1 MSVRVI
7 HGDCRDVL
15 ATLPAGSVHCV
26 VTSPPYWGLRDYG
39 IPPSVWGGDVA
50 CEHEWG
56 DLLLPR
62 PGRGN
67 KPGDVSTS
75 SLTNP
80 ERQDTLP
87 RAADNGAFCRHCG
100 AWRGAFGLEPSFD
113 LYVQHAVEIFRE
125 VRRVLRPDGSL
136 WLNIGDSYCSANENR
151 RSGLKHKDLCGI
163 PWRVA
168 FALQADGW
176 WLRQDIIWSKRA
188 PMPESVSDR
197 CTKSHEYLFLLSKS
211 ARYYFDA
218 EAIKEDCDG
227 GNLRMSRAEVER
239 IKAEREA
246 GANTNVGGGVGPKA
260 TKPDGRTR
268 FNKSFQNAVCLPVTS
283 RNKRS
288 VWEVA
293 TQPFSEWAYDFSGAH
308 YVDDH
313 GIPRK
318 LSPDCPVHGR
328 SEGLPRGFR
337 EDDACG
343 EQPDVQSSCNQHTEN
358 DRVAEP
364 AAGSVPIRNYTAKPL
379 EGMLQPS
386 GNAAR
391 ISENRTSDVLKGEPE
406 TTSRTPGIQKESC
419 PLSNSDS
426 PLPACSQTATSHSNQ
441 NCKTGLSDS
450 SLQGDTPCEESA
462 GGTPRTLL
470 ELFSSEPNESN
481 GGSKSGE
488 RPCSEN
494 GSQSAPSASASRK
507 SRSQIRR
514 SSTQAKC
521 TCPVSQ
527 VSHFATFPPALI
539 EPCILAG
546 TSAKGCCGKCGAP
559 WVRLIAKDTKF
570 RGGSGAAGRSVDDV
584 NAAGKW
590 AGKQHGKNIKLGP
603 VVSTSTTGWSPSCQ
617 CNELACTVC
626 SFVLDQP
633 HEERSSSTI
642 HIMSDVREVVPP
654 VEEARPVLFSQVLRA
669 ETEHASENN
678 LQTVRHGNPTDESSP
693 TVLRQVLRD
702 EVDSESSAGLQGRAD
717 TEQPRLFPDP
727 QAGSSECAEIG
738 LHHGAPISDGRETGP
753 SIAGSRD
760 CPSHQR
766 EQEGQPAAKSGAD
779 RKQQRPRQ
787 NAQTH
792 VSCDLPEMQPRVSDA
807 GPCPCCGGRLVRRPL
822 PTKPAT
828 VLDCFGG
835 SGTAGLVADRLQRD
849 AVLIELNS
857 DYVAMA
863 RRRIFGDA
871 PLFEAVQRDV

>member
-617 CNELACTVC
+617 C
-626 SFVLDQP
+626 D
-633 HEERSSSTI
+633 
-642 HIMSDVREVVPP
+642 
-654 VEEARPVLFSQVLRA
+654 
-669 ETEHASENN
+669 
-678 LQTVRHGNPTDESSP
+678 
-693 TVLRQVLRD
+693 
-702 EVDSESSAGLQGRAD
+702 
-717 TEQPRLFPDP
+717 
-727 QAGSSECAEIG
+727 
-738 LHHGAPISDGRETGP
+738 
-753 SIAGSRD
+753 
-760 CPSHQR
+760 
-766 EQEGQPAAKSGAD
+766 AAV
-779 RKQQRPRQ
+779 
-787 NAQTH
+787 
-792 VSCDLPEMQPRVSDA
+792 VSC
-807 GPCPCCGGRLVRRPL
+807 
-822 PTKPAT
+822 T
-828 VLDCFGG
+828 VLDPFFGG
-835 SGTAGLVADRLQRD
+835 GTTGLVADRLARNCIG
-849 AVLIELNS
+849 IELNPS
-857 DYVAMA
+857 YVEMA
-863 RRRIFGDA
+863 RSRLIRDC
-871 PLFEAVQRDV
+871 PLFAELAG